1 MPYMYK
7 TPRDLD
13 SEDHRKMSA
22 TSENKHFVC
31 ELQEHARNHD
41 HDLYYKWDVAKW
53 RILAPSSTP
62 CLGIFWNPD
71 MQCLEGFFSK
81 PLPTVSSG
89 PCRPTTCSFQ
99 DLHFSPND
107 RYAPVFASVGPSNQG
122 YARSLEYGIERR
134 QLDLSD
140 ACHGLLHTV
149 DIGTSRED
157 PEYTENLHFSRLAID
172 TGSINTWVF
181 GEALRIIPKHVGEPE
196 RPLVRRGRHSWY
208 IRGAIRNGVEVE
220 TITYGDGS
228 RVDVDI
234 HTGPFYLRAELRSS
248 GSSFRVCRSPNLVFG
263 VGTRATLE
271 FETRRIDGIFGLGL
285 QTNFVNS
292 LYHEDR
298 IDEDR
303 FTIALGRKD
312 RRSYL
317 IVGENTAGGAVRL
330 RGEWSSWIQVLPS
343 ARQWEIRLESITIR
357 ETTIEVGR
365 TVMLDS
371 GTSYCYLPSPACDA
385 LGKAL
390 DGRPASNSS
399 THIYP
404 RTQPSET
411 IKFQFNGLSV
421 ERGFSDMLDPRP
433 NTTPDPNHGPCAKPI
448 FKPAGAL
455 ADLGTN
461 REVCIL
467 GNFFLRGLVVEFDR
481 TNHAPAGRIRMAAR
495 GNDG

>member
-1 MPYMYK
+1 MSEMVQLRV
-7 TPRDLD
+7 TPRVELNV
-13 SEDHRKMSA
+13 SV
-22 TSENKHFVC
+22 TSTN
-31 ELQEHARNHD
+31 
-41 HDLYYKWDVAKW
+41 
-53 RILAPSSTP
+53 
-62 CLGIFWNPD
+62 
-71 MQCLEGFFSK
+71 
-81 PLPTVSSG
+81 
-89 PCRPTTCSFQ
+89 
-99 DLHFSPND
+99 
-107 RYAPVFASVGPSNQG
+107 
-122 YARSLEYGIERR
+122 R
-134 QLDLSD
+134 Q
-140 ACHGLLHTV
+140 
-149 DIGTSRED
+149 
-157 PEYTENLHFSRLAID
+157 
-172 TGSINTWVF
+172 WVF
-181 GEALRIIPKHVGEPE
+181 GEALRIIPKQVGEPE

-220 TITYGDGS
+220 IITYGDGS
-228 RVDVDI
+228 CV
-234 HTGPFYLRAELRSS
+234 GPFYLRAELRSS
-248 GSSFRVCRSPNLVFG
+248 GSSFRVCRSPNFVFG

-271 FETRRIDGIFGLGL
+271 FETRRIDGILGLGL
-285 QTNFVNS
+285 QTVGRMQNFANS

-298 IDEDR
+298 IDVKCFFVYTILAGTRAPHDKGARACISQAGCSVATSAPLMCMVMAENSLTPKTSQTPRELKVSTRVTEKLSDSQVPESKLYYPDR
-303 FTIALGRKD
+303 VKGFTIALGKKD
-312 RRSYL
+312 QRSYL
-317 IVGENTAGGAVRL
+317 IVGENTAGGVVRL
-330 RGEWSSWIQVLPS
+330 RGECQSSWIQVLPS

-385 LGKAL
+385 LDKAL

-404 RTQPSET
+404 PTQPSET
-411 IKFQFNGLSV
+411 IKFHFNGISV

-433 NTTPDPNHGPCAKPI
+433 NTTPDPNHGPSAKPI